1 MAGRSQSA
9 AYLALSNGGNQVLR
23 VIEQRALLTSAA
35 FMLQVVLLSA
45 CCGQTACHRAYAL
58 QANIP

>member
-9 AYLALSNGGNQVLR
+9 AYLALSNGGKQVLR
-23 VIEQRALLTSAA
+23 VIEQRALLTPPA

-45 CCGQTACHRAYAL
+45 WCGQIACNRAYAL